1 MRVAACEMFRLL
13 FQVEDVDK
21 KFVDLDKLKSA
32 DWVMTRQ
39 SPVKPKR
46 VVVSTDFGFHSIF
59 LCACFHIV
67 QGGQITFLVDLLK
80 SGPLKCVAVEKSN
93 ECCLLISVHLQY

>member
-1 MRVAACEMFRLL
+1 VYYITVGRNLSLIMRVVACEMFRLL

-59 LCACFHIV
+59 DVHV
-67 QGGQITFLVDLLK
+67 
-80 SGPLKCVAVEKSN
+80 
-93 ECCLLISVHLQY
+93 LILYRVVRSLFW